1 MKIRTDFVTNS
12 SSSSFITV
20 MVQTV
25 DGKIYHGGYDSG
37 NNSMM
42 GDEDFSPNAK
52 FFENL
57 KDCSELVE
65 AMKTWFA
72 NNLDKLDEEF
82 EKIDIFDVL
91 DNKQEEFDYSEGQL
105 DVIKNIEMSDVKKIT
120 ISSMIDYEEYSFGS
134 DVTYDYETKK
144 RKRVKTGQDFEF

>member
-20 MVQTV
+20 MIQTV

-42 GDEDFSPNAK
+42 GDEDFSPNVK

-57 KDCSELVE
+57 KDCGELVE

-72 NNLDKLDEEF
+72 NNFADTSLP
-82 EKIDIFDVL
+82 
-91 DNKQEEFDYSEGQL
+91 EEFDYSEGQL
-105 DVIKNIEMSDVKKIT
+105 DEIKSIEMSDVKKIT

-134 DVTYDYETKK
+134 DITYDYETKK
-144 RKRVKTGQDFEF
+144 RKRVKTGQDFEC